1 MAVQM
6 GRQHQRAASIPK
18 FGAWDETDPQS
29 GEGFTVI
36 FDRVKEEKQIAPST
50 FPSVP
55 TRPVNHQTSQRN
67 HGKSSSPSK
76 FCCCFFPRGDE

>member
-1 MAVQM
+1 M

-36 FDRVKEEKQIAPST
+36 FDRVKEEKQIAAST

-76 FCCCFFPRGDE
+76 VRTEHDQLHTT